1 MDINKLQEEVFRR
14 NNFRFKS
21 FKNKKR
27 VNFTKNNNK
36 NDWKELYQGFNS
48 AIERDNT

>member
-1 MDINKLQEEVFRR
+1 MDINKLQEEVFKR
-14 NNFRFKS
+14 NNFRFRKL
-21 FKNKKR
+21 KNKKK
-27 VNFTKNNNK
+27 VNFAKNHYK